1 VEFRN
6 DTQMQ
11 NEVPNAGA
19 RSPNM
24 SGLTEPED
32 PDYRVHAAWLAQAS
46 NAGDG
51 PLPKEAAG
59 GASELTSSLARPDR
73 LGGQEAPL
81 APAQVD
87 RRSGV
92 IIFIGCI
99 FGAAIAAVIAIPS
112 YLSFFETPQQPT
124 GDPIQL
130 TSPDPVKSATPP
142 MQNEAETPKLG
153 ANAWCSWRTCANRTS
168 AAGAGQ

>member
-1 VEFRN
+1 M
-6 DTQMQ
+6 T
-11 NEVPNAGA
+11 NELSNGGGVPPSMNA
-19 RSPNM
+19 
-24 SGLTEPED
+24 LTEPAD
-32 PDYRVHAAWLAQAS
+32 PD
-46 NAGDG
+46 
-51 PLPKEAAG
+51 
-59 GASELTSSLARPDR
+59 ELSTSSSAPAKRLA
-73 LGGQEAPL
+73 GQEVRL